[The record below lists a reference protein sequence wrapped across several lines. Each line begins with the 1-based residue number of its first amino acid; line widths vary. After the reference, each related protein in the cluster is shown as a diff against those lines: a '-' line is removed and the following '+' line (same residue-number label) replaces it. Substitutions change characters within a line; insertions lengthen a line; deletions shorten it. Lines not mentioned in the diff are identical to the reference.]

1 MTKRRLVGAAAVA
14 VVVSTGCSGA
24 EPTGARRTPAGAQQ
38 NSTRAARATKPP
50 ATPTKAAAAP
60 GRGSVSALVRRYGDF
75 PAFAATGV
83 PAAVVVRAKPGGKV
97 VHSLDNPQP
106 SGAPLTFLV
115 KRLQGSWLE
124 VYLPGRPNGS
134 TGWIRSRDVTVAGI
148 SHRVDVHVGDHRLDL
163 FEGNRRIGTYPIGV
177 GTQNT
182 PTPGGVF
189 YLKELLRP
197 TNKGGVYGP
206 FAYGLSGFSNVL
218 TKFGGGEGVIG
229 IHGTNDESTIGK
241 DVSHGC
247 IRLRNADI
255 TRLATLLPLGTP
267 VRIIA

>member
-1 MTKRRLVGAAAVA
+1 MPK
-14 VVVSTGCSGA
+14 S
-24 EPTGARRTPAGAQQ
+24 
-38 NSTRAARATKPP
+38 
-50 ATPTKAAAAP
+50 
-60 GRGSVSALVRRYGDF
+60 
-75 PAFAATGV
+75 
-83 PAAVVVRAKPGGKV
+83 VVVRARPGGKV
-97 VHSLDNPQP
+97 SHTLANPQP

-115 KRLQGSWLE
+115 RRLQGNWLE
-124 VYLPGRPNGS
+124 VYLPVRPNGS
-134 TGWIRSRDVTVAGI
+134 TGWVRSRDVAVAGI

-163 FEGNRRIGTYPIGV
+163 FDRDKRIATYPIGV

-182 PTPGGVF
+182 PTRGGVF

-218 TKFGGGEGVIG
+218 TEFSGGEGVIG
-229 IHGTNDESTIGK
+229 IHGTNDESTVGK